1 MCDKRYQGRWVENVN
16 LWQRIKNTR
25 FYQSVY
31 RTEYPD
37 TPRRRAMVILQ
48 SLALHLHPVK
58 LPSHA
63 VKMGYTW
70 GLGGTSAFMFVLL
83 TITGV
88 FLMFYYVP
96 AVPDAYY
103 SMKALN
109 TDVFMGGFVRNM
121 HRWAA
126 HAMVIVVFL
135 HMVRVFYT
143 GSYKPPRDFNWVIGV
158 VLLTITFLL
167 SFTGYL
173 LPWDQLAYWAITVG
187 TNMAGA
193 TPLIGD
199 QVRLA
204 LVGGYSLGQATLVR
218 WYTLHVIF
226 LPLATIV
233 LMSMHFWRVRKDGGI
248 STPIYEDE
256 EGSIFDE
263 VEPTGESAAD

>member
-1 MCDKRYQGRWVENVN
+1 MSI
-16 LWQRIKNTR
+16 WQKIKKSR
-25 FYQSVY
+25 FYRSVY
-31 RTEYPD
+31 RTDYPHD
-37 TPRRRAMVILQ
+37 RRSRALVILN

-58 LPSHA
+58 LPETA
-63 VKMGYTW
+63 VRMTYTW
-70 GLGGTSAFMFVLL
+70 GLGGTSVFMFVIL

-103 SMKALN
+103 SIQALE
-109 TDVFMGGFVRNM
+109 TDVFMGSFVRNM

-143 GSYKPPRDFNWVIGV
+143 GAYKPPRDFNWVLGV
-158 VLLTITFLL
+158 VLLAVTFLL

-187 TNMAGA
+187 ANMAGA
-193 TPLIGD
+193 TPFIGNE
-199 QVRLA
+199 VKFA
-204 LVGGYSLGQATLVR
+204 LVGGYQLGQATLVR
-218 WYTLHVIF
+218 WYTLHVLF
-226 LPLATIV
+226 LPLLTIV

-248 STPIYEDE
+248 SSPIYYKEDNNE
-256 EGSIFDE
+256 
-263 VEPTGESAAD
+263 